1 MQVLAKVCITKAQR
15 MLVEVAYLQ
24 PADTGLCHV
33 VKVCHRRGAQCAAH
47 VQVSNTRSG
56 FALRD
61 HFAVLLHSG
70 ETIGHCRLKQHQQL
84 LLQKWVR
91 KNRQAL
97 LNIWKKGDLMKPTE
111 VAQALQPVARNSRR
125 GATAMETSF
134 GSHSTGRPRQ
144 IKTLLALLTEYWRLN
159 TSLQLHEILERL
171 VPSGAISLDGPN
183 RDDATLI
190 AALSAI
196 PELQEAAERFKPLE
210 D

>member
-1 MQVLAKVCITKAQR
+1 
-15 MLVEVAYLQ
+15 
-24 PADTGLCHV
+24 
-33 VKVCHRRGAQCAAH
+33 
-47 VQVSNTRSG
+47 
-56 FALRD
+56 
-61 HFAVLLHSG
+61 
-70 ETIGHCRLKQHQQL
+70 
-84 LLQKWVR
+84 
-91 KNRQAL
+91 
-97 LNIWKKGDLMKPTE
+97 
-111 VAQALQPVARNSRR
+111 
-125 GATAMETSF
+125 METSF

-196 PELQEAAERFKPLE
+196 PELQEAAEGFKPLE